1 MLQVVLLKIQRLFL
15 CVASAVLF
23 VGFLAPANLFLPPI
37 LTGWL
42 AGTIAGSPNEAR
54 TAAL

>member
-23 VGFLAPANLFLPPI
+23 VGFLARQGVFLPAI

-42 AGTIAGSPNEAR
+42 ADWLGPQMRQELG
-54 TAAL
+54 LC